1 MPRLGCYETV
11 WFVYRPKEEQNM
23 KIRKLTLMVAM
34 LAMILAIGGYALAQV
49 AQEPVTQEPVAQE
62 PVAQESAAEQP
73 AAQETAAQEPVAQE
87 PAVQAPVAQEPV
99 VPEPVLDE
107 ASCET
112 RFRDEQA
119 ELAAT
124 GVYPTPVSD
133 DARACE
139 ELGFVNLYPVPYFYD
154 TDGFMYTYDPVAD
167 RYTSDPDP
175 ATGVYHI
182 YDLVNDRFYT
192 YDPASGTYL

>member
-1 MPRLGCYETV
+1 V
-11 WFVYRPKEEQNM
+11 
-23 KIRKLTLMVAM
+23 KIRTPTLIVAM
-34 LAMILAIGGYALAQV
+34 LAMVLAICGYALAQ
-49 AQEPVTQEPVAQE
+49 AAEEPVTQEPVAEE
-62 PVAQESAAEQP
+62 PVAQETAAEQP
-73 AAQETAAQEPVAQE
+73 VAQEPVGQEPVAQE
-87 PAVQAPVAQEPV
+87 PAVQEPVVQEPV
-99 VPEPVLDE
+99 VPEPVLDA

-175 ATGVYHI
+175 ATGIYYI
-182 YDLVNDRFYT
+182 YDLVTDRFYT

>member
-1 MPRLGCYETV
+1 MRMFG
-11 WFVYRPKEEQNM
+11 FVYRSEAEQNM
-23 KIRKLTLMVAM
+23 KINKLTLMVATLVM
-34 LAMILAIGGYALAQV
+34 LLGIGGYALAQV
-49 AQEPVTQEPVAQE
+49 AEEPVTQEPAAEQPAAQVPAAEQPAAQEPVAQE
-62 PVAQESAAEQP
+62 PVAQE
-73 AAQETAAQEPVAQE
+73 
-87 PAVQAPVAQEPV
+87 
-99 VPEPVLDE
+99 PVLD
-107 ASCET
+107 ATSCDT

-154 TDGFMYTYDPVAD
+154 TEGFMYTYDPVAD

-175 ATGVYHI
+175 TTGVYYI
-182 YDLVNDRFYT
+182 YDLVTDRFYT